1 MPSTILSQR
10 GNKSRVLSVENAK
23 AYLEPCQISKT
34 MLFAK
39 TVGGFQSLTI
49 FAKSSIFN
57 VWQGSEYASTPQET
71 VSSHN
76 FLFSDFYSVYYI
88 SSGICLHGFASAVI
102 FTVTV
107 KIKVLT
113 ALLQIPCYLSQF

>member
-1 MPSTILSQR
+1 
-10 GNKSRVLSVENAK
+10 
-23 AYLEPCQISKT
+23 

-57 VWQGSEYASTPQET
+57 AWQDSEYASTPKET
-71 VSSHN
+71 VSSYN
-76 FLFSDFYSVYYI
+76 FLFSDLYPVSYI

-113 ALLQIPCYLSQF
+113 APSQIPYYLSQF